1 MFNKKLR
8 RSLLLKEQMIANR
21 DKVIKDINE
30 DRQALKQENLA
41 VYAENK
47 ELRYENKELLDTLN
61 KIDMM
66 CKTHTNPYTLIRDI
80 KNELSTTATK
90 QYR

>member
-30 DRQALKQENLA
+30 DRRALKQENLA

-47 ELRYENKELLDTLN
+47 ELLNILN

-66 CKTHTNPYTLIRDI
+66 CKTYTNPYTLIRDI
-80 KNELSTTATK
+80 KNELPTALDGN
-90 QYR
+90 R

>member
-30 DRQALKQENLA
+30 DRHTLKQENLA

-47 ELRYENKELLDTLN
+47 ELRYENEEILDTLN
-61 KIDMM
+61 KINMM
-66 CKTHTNPYTLIRDI
+66 CKTYTNPYTLIRDI
-80 KNELSTTATK
+80 KNELSTALDGN
-90 QYR
+90 R

>member
-1 MFNKKLR
+1 MFNRKLR
-8 RSLLLKEQMIANR
+8 RSLLMKEQMIANR

-47 ELRYENKELLDTLN
+47 ELRYENEELLDTLN

-66 CKTHTNPYTLIRDI
+66 YKTYTNPYTLIRDI
-80 KNELSTTATK
+80 KNEISTALDGN
-90 QYR
+90 R

>member
-1 MFNKKLR
+1 MFNRKLR
-8 RSLLLKEQMIANR
+8 RSLLMKEQMIANR

-47 ELRYENKELLDTLN
+47 ELRYENEELLDTLN
-61 KIDMM
+61 RIDMM
-66 CKTHTNPYTLIRDI
+66 CKAYTNPYTLIRDI
-80 KNELSTTATK
+80 KNELSTVLK
-90 QYR
+90 ENR